1 MVGWGFIKSCERSK
15 EGIWGYQNPTRWGR
29 GGDTKTRGRGGGGG
43 QNSGYFVIK

>member
-15 EGIWGYQNPTRWGR
+15 EGIWGYQNPTRWG
-29 GGDTKTRGRGGGGG
+29 GGG

>member
-15 EGIWGYQNPTRWGR
+15 EGIWGYQNPTRWG
-29 GGDTKTRGRGGGGG
+29 GG